1 MAQANKEK
9 AEMEEAIKHCT
20 LPEEPDFNAINKV
33 LIKARM
39 EYYG

>member
-9 AEMEEAIKHCT
+9 AEMEEAIEHCT
-20 LPEEPDFNAINKV
+20 LPEKPNYDGINEV